1 MKNAQTISKCSADA
15 LQTLKDSPST
25 SKVPTQAGLSA
36 RQCNSLSQG
45 AKTISDWLNYFQDKD
60 LPGPKDLPGRLA
72 DLQRQQ
78 QLDRLPEDLALSE
91 QLRKQGRSEDA
102 RKMDQNMADRFQ
114 RMAEFFEKQYK
125 RLAETRLEQLASALA
140 KAKSLKQGSSQS
152 FNTAA
157 RREKSGEGNSDT
169 VGMILKID
177 GMIEDLMQLED
188 SQLSDLAQRL
198 QNQAETETLAKFM
211 NPIIEQLETM
221 IKEIVNQSMLS
232 NHDVKVPEK
241 YEHLVSRYFK
251 VLSDDLGP

>member
-1 MKNAQTISKCSADA
+1 M
-15 LQTLKDSPST
+15 
-25 SKVPTQAGLSA
+25 
-36 RQCNSLSQG
+36 
-45 AKTISDWLNYFQDKD
+45 
-60 LPGPKDLPGRLA
+60 
-72 DLQRQQ
+72 
-78 QLDRLPEDLALSE
+78 LSE

-102 RKMDQNMADRFQ
+102 RKMDQDMADRFQ

-140 KAKSLKQGSSQS
+140 KAKSLKQESAQS
-152 FNTAA
+152 LNTAA

-198 QNQAETETLAKFM
+198 QNQAEMEPLTKFM

-241 YEHLVSRYFK
+241 YEPLVSRYFK